1 MAGAIAQQRAI
12 GGGGGGGGGGCSG
25 GGSSNLTAAQMNA
38 FRVTA
43 VIDKLS
49 THFRPGNR
57 SDSADFFTL
66 CLNLAR
72 GIDYAIT
79 NNDIPA
85 QALDLPKLL
94 KQVYHRKNDPQ
105 LQAAVMVLMISVKN
119 ACKNHWFLVQDAEE
133 LLTLA
138 NELGRSFCSPADI
151 NIEPSSLPHFI
162 PNILSRF
169 FPRMKIGHV
178 LTSLEIKP
186 GFGAFAIDFHILRD
200 KASSLQEKIRLFVVQ
215 TDNIMTS
222 SCLISPQKVNFL
234 LNGKGVDK
242 RIDVS
247 MDTGPQLPTNVTTML
262 RYGTNL
268 LQAIG
273 HFSGNYI
280 IAVAFM
286 TVIASSEVTALQDYV
301 QPVAAALESDSEVI
315 EGSSRISLNCPIS
328 FTRIK
333 TPVKGQ
339 LCKHRQCFDFEN
351 YVEINSRRPSWR
363 CPHCNQSVCY
373 LDIRIDQSMVK
384 ILREVAVNVAD
395 VIVSAD
401 GSWEPVMESADQTD
415 EHHDRTFWQDG
426 LEQCESTRSSA
437 TLANVVD
444 LTVEDEENNAMDT
457 CETEDRKPNKDVHP
471 GYPVGGLPVSSEI
484 NNTSDCSE
492 NRFPQVE
499 DEFWQGFFHPSSS
512 NFNGTTA
519 PTALESS
526 AANLMMTPALAVS
539 TALNRDFVREA
550 GQARS
555 SIMLAQTPAASN
567 LQLQSPQVENSLI
580 TTEFGRSI
588 PRYVNRIPIAVQAL
602 PAPSQGTSPSNRM
615 RGSITSF
622 MPNGCVAS
630 QATPILP
637 SRIDALNN
645 NSEVERQ
652 QQFSRSILNFSSAP
666 DSPSM
671 MHYSTT
677 QNWDHQGHPYI
688 SSPLQ
693 QPAINQVPVSYR
705 GSSGLPTEH
714 HNPYQ
719 PPLNV
724 GMPQTIGQQGV
735 MQAPT
740 QFLPVQVQHGAQ
752 GISGQDAGSSTSSHN
767 RRMATHHTTQVVRS
781 PPAVPVQ
788 LQAPRTGSSAPMR
801 MGSVG
806 EQRGM
811 SMGSVS
817 RADVSNDLAA
827 EPNWRPTGRMRGS
840 LSGRAYS
847 AALTQYMIQPTQST
861 EIATPLPPPDLSA
874 PLSVSSPLQVLIAN
888 NINSHGPPQQA
899 YTRAGHTAG
908 SLGTNQ

>member
-1 MAGAIAQQRAI
+1 M
-12 GGGGGGGGGGCSG
+12 
-25 GGSSNLTAAQMNA
+25 
-38 FRVTA
+38 
-43 VIDKLS
+43 
-49 THFRPGNR
+49 
-57 SDSADFFTL
+57 
-66 CLNLAR
+66 
-72 GIDYAIT
+72 
-79 NNDIPA
+79 
-85 QALDLPKLL
+85 
-94 KQVYHRKNDPQ
+94 VYHRKNEPH
-105 LQAAVMVLMISVKN
+105 LQASVMVLMISVKN
-119 ACKNHWFLVQDAEE
+119 ACKNHWFLVQDSEE

-151 NIEPSSLPHFI
+151 NIEPSSLPHVI

-178 LTSLEIKP
+178 LASLEIKP

-200 KASSLQEKIRLFVVQ
+200 KSPSLQEKIRLFVVQ

-234 LNGKGVDK
+234 LNGKGVDR

-247 MDTGPQLPTNVTTML
+247 MDSGPQLPTNVTTML
-262 RYGTNL
+262 RIGTNL

-273 HFSGNYI
+273 YFSGNYI
-280 IAVAFM
+280 IAIAFM
-286 TVIASSEVTALQDYV
+286 TVMASSDMPALQDYV
-301 QPVAAALESDSEVI
+301 QPVAAVLESDSEII

-351 YVEINSRRPSWR
+351 YVQINSRRPSWR
-363 CPHCNQSVCY
+363 CPHCNQSVCF
-373 LDIRIDQSMVK
+373 LDIRIDQNMVK
-384 ILREVAVNVAD
+384 ILGEVAGNVTD

-401 GSWEPVMESADQTD
+401 GSWKPVMESADQTV
-415 EHHDRTFWQDG
+415 HHDRTFRQDG
-426 LEQCESTRSSA
+426 LEQCESTRSPA

-471 GYPVGGLPVSSEI
+471 GHPVAGLPVSSEI
-484 NNTSDCSE
+484 NNTSECSE

-499 DEFWQGFFHPSSS
+499 DEFWQSFFLPCSS

-519 PTALESS
+519 QASLESS
-526 AANLMMTPALAVS
+526 ATNLMMAPALAVS
-539 TALNRDFVREA
+539 TALNQDFVDVREA
-550 GQARS
+550 SQAGS
-555 SIMLAQTPAASN
+555 SMIHAQTLAASN
-567 LQLQSPQVENSLI
+567 LHLQSSQFENSLI

-588 PRYVNRIPIAVQAL
+588 PRYVNRNPIAVQAL
-602 PAPSQGTSPSNRM
+602 PAPSQGISPSNRM
-615 RGSITSF
+615 RGSISSF
-622 MPNGCVAS
+622 MPNGSVAS
-630 QATPILP
+630 QATPLMP
-637 SRIDALNN
+637 SRIDALSN

-652 QQFSRSILNFSSAP
+652 QQFSRSLLSSSSAP

-671 MHYSTT
+671 MHYSMT

-693 QPAINQVPVSYR
+693 QVGGIPAINQVPVSYR

-724 GMPQTIGQQGV
+724 GMPQTIGLQGV
-735 MQAPT
+735 MQAST
-740 QFLPVQVQHGAQ
+740 QFLPVQVQHAAQ
-752 GISGQDAGSSTSSHN
+752 GISGQDAGISASSHS
-767 RRMATHHTTQVVRS
+767 RRMATHHTTQVVRL

-788 LQAPRTGSSAPMR
+788 LQAPRTGSSAPMTIDGLR
-801 MGSVG
+801 QSGG

-817 RADVSNDLAA
+817 RVDASNDLAA
-827 EPNWRPTGRMRGS
+827 EHNWRPTGRMRGS

-847 AALTQYMIQPTQST
+847 AALTQFMIQPTQST
-861 EIATPLPPPDLSA
+861 QIATLPPPDLTS
-874 PLSVSSPLQVLIAN
+874 PLSVSSPLPVLIAN
-888 NINSHGPPQQA
+888 NMNSHGPQQQA
-899 YTRAGHTAG
+899 CTRAGHTAG